1 MTEDSVNEMTT
12 LLLAS
17 TQRTVGWVLA
27 TVVLVGMG
35 VYLLFSFRIGK
46 REVGSEIDLAPNRME
61 HADDDELE
69 TRLLDRNLA
78 WSLVTLT
85 VISLILPLYWLM
97 EPARQDNAAYGWV
110 KRFEKRGANSFEEA
124 CVSCHGPGGVGGVA
138 SYTLTD
144 ANGGFVA
151 QVEWKAPSLTTVL
164 SRFDESEVQRILDY
178 GRPGTP
184 MPAWGLPGGGP
195 LTSQQ
200 VHQLIV
206 YLRSIQLTPEE
217 AAAEVHSGLVA
228 GARAIVKERD
238 SGLTEADDVNVAAEA
253 WLVQAADPSS
263 NDYAAYGELLF
274 NNPASQGANSCA
286 RCHTPGFSY
295 GATSEEATAELIAE
309 WPRLAEAGI
318 LTGYQPGL
326 GHVGPSLIGIETH
339 FPTAIGHEDFVR
351 TGSEVGSGYGNA
363 RPGTGAM
370 PGFGGRTD
378 DLDVIGTVVRSRI
391 LTPEQIAAI
400 VAYER
405 SL

>member
-1 MTEDSVNEMTT
+1 MTT

-27 TVVLVGMG
+27 SIVLVGMG
-35 VYLLFSFRIGK
+35 TYLLFNFRIGK
-46 REVGSEIDLAPNRME
+46 REVGSEIELAPNRVR
-61 HADDDELE
+61 HADDDLLE

-85 VISLILPLYWLM
+85 VVALVLPLYWLM

-110 KRFEKRGANSFEEA
+110 KRFERRGANSFEEA

-138 SYTLTD
+138 SYTITD
-144 ANGGFVA
+144 ADGGFVA
-151 QVEWKAPSLTTVL
+151 QVEWKAPALTTVL
-164 SRFDESEVQRILDY
+164 SRFDESEVKNILDY

-206 YLRSIQLTPEE
+206 YLRSIQLSPDE
-217 AAAEVHSGLVA
+217 AAAEVQSGLRA
-228 GARAIVKERD
+228 GARAIV
-238 SGLTEADDVNVAAEA
+238 TTADPTLAGDAVDAAIDA
-253 WLVQAADPSS
+253 WLARAVDPASD
-263 NDYAAYGELLF
+263 DYLRYGELLF
-274 NNPASQGANSCA
+274 TNPAAQGANACA

-295 GATSEEATAELIAE
+295 GASGPEATAQLMAE
-309 WPRLAEAGI
+309 WPRLAEAGV
-318 LTGYQPGL
+318 LTGYRSGA
-326 GHVGPSLIGIETH
+326 GHVGPSLQGIETH
-339 FPTAIGHEDFVR
+339 FPTVGGHEDFVR
-351 TGSEVGSGYGNA
+351 TGSEVGTGYGNA
-363 RPGTGAM
+363 RSGTGAM

-391 LTPEQIAAI
+391 LTPEQIVAI

>member
-1 MTEDSVNEMTT
+1 MTT

-27 TVVLVGMG
+27 SIVLVGMG
-35 VYLLFSFRIGK
+35 IYLLFNFRIGK
-46 REVGSEIDLAPNRME
+46 REVGSEIELAPNRIR
-61 HADDDELE
+61 HADDDLLE

-85 VISLILPLYWLM
+85 VVSLVLPLYWLM

-110 KRFEKRGANSFEEA
+110 KRFERRGANSFEEA

-138 SYTLTD
+138 SYTITD
-144 ANGGFVA
+144 ADGGFVA
-151 QVEWKAPSLTTVL
+151 QVEWKAPALTTVL
-164 SRFDESEVQRILDY
+164 SRFDESEVKNILDY

-206 YLRSIQLTPEE
+206 YLRSIQLSPDE
-217 AAAEVHSGLVA
+217 AAAEVQSGLRA
-228 GARAIVKERD
+228 GARAIV
-238 SGLTEADDVNVAAEA
+238 TTADPTLAGDAVDAAIDA
-253 WLVQAADPSS
+253 WLARAVDPASD
-263 NDYAAYGELLF
+263 DYLRYGELLF
-274 NNPASQGANSCA
+274 TNPAAQGANACA

-295 GATSEEATAELIAE
+295 GASGPEATAQLMAE
-309 WPRLAEAGI
+309 WPRLAEAGV
-318 LTGYQPGL
+318 LTGYRSGA
-326 GHVGPSLIGIETH
+326 GHVGPSLQGIETH
-339 FPTAIGHEDFVR
+339 FPTVGGHEDFVR
-351 TGSEVGSGYGNA
+351 TGSEVGTGYGNA
-363 RPGTGAM
+363 RSGTGAM

-378 DLDVIGTVVRSRI
+378 DLDVIGTVVRSRV
-391 LTPEQIAAI
+391 LTPEQIVAI

>member
-1 MTEDSVNEMTT
+1 MTT

-27 TVVLVGMG
+27 SIVLVGMSI
-35 VYLLFSFRIGK
+35 YLLFNFRIGK
-46 REVGSEIDLAPNRME
+46 REVGSEIELAPNRIS
-61 HADDDELE
+61 HADDDLLE

-85 VISLILPLYWLM
+85 VVSLVLPLYWLM

-110 KRFEKRGANSFEEA
+110 KRFERRGANSFEEA

-138 SYTLTD
+138 SYTITD
-144 ANGGFVA
+144 ADGGFVA
-151 QVEWKAPSLTTVL
+151 QVEWKAPALTTVL
-164 SRFDESEVQRILDY
+164 SRFDESEVKNILDY

-206 YLRSIQLTPEE
+206 YLRSIQLSPDE
-217 AAAEVHSGLVA
+217 AAAEVQSGLRA
-228 GARAIVKERD
+228 GARAIV
-238 SGLTEADDVNVAAEA
+238 TTADPTLAGDAVDAAIDA
-253 WLVQAADPSS
+253 WLARAVDPASD
-263 NDYAAYGELLF
+263 DYLRYGELLF
-274 NNPASQGANSCA
+274 TNPAAQGANACA

-295 GATSEEATAELIAE
+295 GASGPEATAQLMAE
-309 WPRLAEAGI
+309 WPRLAEAGV
-318 LTGYQPGL
+318 LTGYRSGA
-326 GHVGPSLIGIETH
+326 GHVGPSLQGIETH
-339 FPTAIGHEDFVR
+339 FPTVGGHEDFVR
-351 TGSEVGSGYGNA
+351 TGSEVGTGYGNA
-363 RPGTGAM
+363 RSGTGAM

>member
-1 MTEDSVNEMTT
+1 MTT

-27 TVVLVGMG
+27 SIVLVGMSI
-35 VYLLFSFRIGK
+35 YLLFNFRIGK
-46 REVGSEIDLAPNRME
+46 REVGSEIELAPNRIR
-61 HADDDELE
+61 HADDDQLE

-85 VISLILPLYWLM
+85 VVSLVLPLYWLM

-110 KRFEKRGANSFEEA
+110 KRFERRGANSFEEA

-138 SYTLTD
+138 SYTITD
-144 ANGGFVA
+144 ADGGFVA
-151 QVEWKAPSLTTVL
+151 QVEWKAPALTTVL
-164 SRFDESEVQRILDY
+164 SRFDESEVKNILDY

-206 YLRSIQLTPEE
+206 YLRSIQLSPDE
-217 AAAEVHSGLVA
+217 AAAEVQSGLRA
-228 GARAIVKERD
+228 GARAIV
-238 SGLTEADDVNVAAEA
+238 TTADPTLAGDAVDAAIDA
-253 WLVQAADPSS
+253 WLARAVDPASD
-263 NDYAAYGELLF
+263 DYLRYGELLF
-274 NNPASQGANSCA
+274 TNPAAQGANACA

-295 GATSEEATAELIAE
+295 GASGPEATAQLMAE
-309 WPRLAEAGI
+309 WPRLAEAGV
-318 LTGYQPGL
+318 LTGYRSGA
-326 GHVGPSLIGIETH
+326 GHVGPSLQGIETH
-339 FPTAIGHEDFVR
+339 FPTVGGHEDFVR
-351 TGSEVGSGYGNA
+351 TGSEVGTGYGNA
-363 RPGTGAM
+363 RSGTGAM

-378 DLDVIGTVVRSRI
+378 DLDVIGTVGRSRI
-391 LTPEQIAAI
+391 LTPEQIVAI

>member
-1 MTEDSVNEMTT
+1 MTT

-27 TVVLVGMG
+27 SIVLVGMG
-35 VYLLFSFRIGK
+35 IYLLFSFRIGK
-46 REVGSEIDLAPNRME
+46 REVGSEIELAPNRVR
-61 HADDDELE
+61 HADDDLLE

-85 VISLILPLYWLM
+85 VVALVLPLYWLM

-138 SYTLTD
+138 SYTITD
-144 ANGGFVA
+144 ADGGFVA
-151 QVEWKAPSLTTVL
+151 QVEWKAPALTTVL
-164 SRFDESEVQRILDY
+164 SRFDESEVKNILDY

-206 YLRSIQLTPEE
+206 YLRSIQLSPDE
-217 AAAEVHSGLVA
+217 AAAEVQSGLRA
-228 GARAIVKERD
+228 GARAIV
-238 SGLTEADDVNVAAEA
+238 TTADPTLAGDAVDAAIDA
-253 WLVQAADPSS
+253 WLARAVDPASD
-263 NDYAAYGELLF
+263 DYLRYGELLF
-274 NNPASQGANSCA
+274 TNPAAQGANACA

-295 GATSEEATAELIAE
+295 GASGPEATAQLMAE
-309 WPRLAEAGI
+309 WPRLAEAGV
-318 LTGYQPGL
+318 LTGYRSGA
-326 GHVGPSLIGIETH
+326 GHVGPSLQGIETH
-339 FPTAIGHEDFVR
+339 FPTVGGHEDFVR
-351 TGSEVGSGYGNA
+351 TGSEVGTGYGNA
-363 RPGTGAM
+363 RSGTGAM

-391 LTPEQIAAI
+391 LTPEQIVAI

>member
-1 MTEDSVNEMTT
+1 MTT

-27 TVVLVGMG
+27 SIVLVGMG
-35 VYLLFSFRIGK
+35 IYLLFSFRIGK
-46 REVGSEIDLAPNRME
+46 REVGSEIELAPNRVR
-61 HADDDELE
+61 HADDDLLE

-85 VISLILPLYWLM
+85 VVALVLPLYWLM

-138 SYTLTD
+138 SYTITD
-144 ANGGFVA
+144 ADGGFVA
-151 QVEWKAPSLTTVL
+151 QVEWKAPALTTVL
-164 SRFDESEVQRILDY
+164 SRFDESEVKNILDY

-206 YLRSIQLTPEE
+206 YLRSIQLSPDE
-217 AAAEVHSGLVA
+217 AAAEVQSGLRA
-228 GARAIVKERD
+228 GARAIV
-238 SGLTEADDVNVAAEA
+238 TTADPTLAGDAVDAAIDA
-253 WLVQAADPSS
+253 WLAQAVDPASV
-263 NDYAAYGELLF
+263 DYLRYGELLF
-274 NNPASQGANSCA
+274 TNPAAQGANACA

-295 GATSEEATAELIAE
+295 GASGPEATAYLMAE
-309 WPRLAEAGI
+309 WPRLAEAGV
-318 LTGYQPGL
+318 LTGYRSGA
-326 GHVGPSLIGIETH
+326 GHVGPSLQGIETH
-339 FPTAIGHEDFVR
+339 FPTVGGHEDFVR
-351 TGSEVGSGYGNA
+351 TGSEVGTGYGNA
-363 RPGTGAM
+363 RSGTGAM

-391 LTPEQIAAI
+391 LTPEQIVAI

>member
-1 MTEDSVNEMTT
+1 MTT

-27 TVVLVGMG
+27 SIVLVGMSI
-35 VYLLFSFRIGK
+35 YLLFNFRIGK
-46 REVGSEIDLAPNRME
+46 REVGSEIELAPNRIR
-61 HADDDELE
+61 HADDDQLE

-85 VISLILPLYWLM
+85 VVSLVLPLYWLM
-97 EPARQDNAAYGWV
+97 EPARQDNAAYGWG
-110 KRFEKRGANSFEEA
+110 KRFERRGANSFEEA

-138 SYTLTD
+138 SYTITD
-144 ANGGFVA
+144 ADGGFVA
-151 QVEWKAPSLTTVL
+151 QVEWKAPALTTVL
-164 SRFDESEVQRILDY
+164 SRFDESEVKNILDY

-206 YLRSIQLTPEE
+206 YLRSIQLSPDE
-217 AAAEVHSGLVA
+217 AAAEVQSGLRA
-228 GARAIVKERD
+228 GARAIV
-238 SGLTEADDVNVAAEA
+238 TTADPTLAGDAVDAAIDA
-253 WLVQAADPSS
+253 WLARAVDPASD
-263 NDYAAYGELLF
+263 DYLRYGELLF
-274 NNPASQGANSCA
+274 TNPAAQGANACA

-295 GATSEEATAELIAE
+295 GASGPEATAQLMAE
-309 WPRLAEAGI
+309 WPRLAEAGV
-318 LTGYQPGL
+318 LTGYRSGA
-326 GHVGPSLIGIETH
+326 GHVGPSLQGIETH
-339 FPTAIGHEDFVR
+339 FPTVGGHEDFVR
-351 TGSEVGSGYGNA
+351 TGSEVGTGYGNA
-363 RPGTGAM
+363 RSGTGAM

-391 LTPEQIAAI
+391 LTPEQIVAI

>member
-1 MTEDSVNEMTT
+1 MTT

-27 TVVLVGMG
+27 SIVLVGMG
-35 VYLLFSFRIGK
+35 IYLLFNFRIGK
-46 REVGSEIDLAPNRME
+46 REVGSEIELAPNRIR
-61 HADDDELE
+61 HADDDLLE

-85 VISLILPLYWLM
+85 VVSLVLPLYWLM

-110 KRFEKRGANSFEEA
+110 KRFERRGANSFEEA

-138 SYTLTD
+138 SYTITD
-144 ANGGFVA
+144 ADGGFVA
-151 QVEWKAPSLTTVL
+151 QVEWKAPALTTVL
-164 SRFDESEVQRILDY
+164 SRFDESEVKNILDY

-200 VHQLIV
+200 IHQLIV
-206 YLRSIQLTPEE
+206 YLRSIQLSPDE
-217 AAAEVHSGLVA
+217 AAAEVQSGLRA
-228 GARAIVKERD
+228 GARAIV
-238 SGLTEADDVNVAAEA
+238 TTADPTLAGDAVDAAIDA
-253 WLVQAADPSS
+253 WLARAVDPASD
-263 NDYAAYGELLF
+263 DYLRYGELLF
-274 NNPASQGANSCA
+274 TNPAAQGANACA

-295 GATSEEATAELIAE
+295 GASGPEATAQLMAE
-309 WPRLAEAGI
+309 WPRLAEAGV
-318 LTGYQPGL
+318 LTGYRSGA
-326 GHVGPSLIGIETH
+326 GHVGPSLQGIETH
-339 FPTAIGHEDFVR
+339 FPTVGGHEDFVR
-351 TGSEVGSGYGNA
+351 TGSEVGTGYGNA
-363 RPGTGAM
+363 RSGTGAM

>member
-1 MTEDSVNEMTT
+1 MTT

-27 TVVLVGMG
+27 SIVLVGMG
-35 VYLLFSFRIGK
+35 IYLLFNFRIGK
-46 REVGSEIDLAPNRME
+46 REVGSEIELAPNRIR
-61 HADDDELE
+61 HADDDLLE

-85 VISLILPLYWLM
+85 VVSLVLPLYWLM

-110 KRFEKRGANSFEEA
+110 KRFERRGANSFEEA

-138 SYTLTD
+138 SYTITD
-144 ANGGFVA
+144 ADGGFVA
-151 QVEWKAPSLTTVL
+151 QVEWKAPALTTVL
-164 SRFDESEVQRILDY
+164 SRFDESEVKNILDY

-206 YLRSIQLTPEE
+206 YLRSIQLSPDE
-217 AAAEVHSGLVA
+217 AAAEVQSGLRA
-228 GARAIVKERD
+228 GARAIV
-238 SGLTEADDVNVAAEA
+238 TTADPTLAGDAVDAAIDA
-253 WLVQAADPSS
+253 WLARAVDPASD
-263 NDYAAYGELLF
+263 DYLRYGELLF
-274 NNPASQGANSCA
+274 TNPAAQGANACA

-295 GATSEEATAELIAE
+295 GASGPEATAQLMAE
-309 WPRLAEAGI
+309 WPRLAEAGV
-318 LTGYQPGL
+318 LTGYRSGA
-326 GHVGPSLIGIETH
+326 GHVGPSLQGIETH
-339 FPTAIGHEDFVR
+339 FPTVGGHEDFVR
-351 TGSEVGSGYGNA
+351 TGSEVGTGYGNA
-363 RPGTGAM
+363 RSGTGAM

>member
-1 MTEDSVNEMTT
+1 MTT

-27 TVVLVGMG
+27 SIVLVGMG
-35 VYLLFSFRIGK
+35 IYLLFNFRIGK
-46 REVGSEIDLAPNRME
+46 REVGSEIELAPNRIS
-61 HADDDELE
+61 HADDDLLE

-85 VISLILPLYWLM
+85 IVSLILPLYWLM
-97 EPARQDNAAYGWV
+97 EPARQDNAARDWV
-110 KRFEKRGANSFEEA
+110 SRFETRGARNFEEA
-124 CVSCHGPGGVGGVA
+124 CVSCHGPGGTGGVA
-138 SYTLTD
+138 SYTITD
-144 ANGGFVA
+144 VDGGFVA
-151 QVEWKAPSLTTVL
+151 QVEWKAPALTTVL
-164 SRFDESEVQRILDY
+164 SRFDESEVKNILDY

-206 YLRSIQLTPEE
+206 YLRSIQLSPDE
-217 AAAEVHSGLVA
+217 AAAEVQSGLRA
-228 GARAIVKERD
+228 GARAIV
-238 SGLTEADDVNVAAEA
+238 TTADPTLAGDAVDAAIDA
-253 WLVQAADPSS
+253 WLARAVDPASD
-263 NDYAAYGELLF
+263 DYLRYGELLF
-274 NNPASQGANSCA
+274 TNPAAQGANACA

-295 GATSEEATAELIAE
+295 GASGPEATAQLMAE
-309 WPRLAEAGI
+309 WPRLAEAGV
-318 LTGYQPGL
+318 LTGYRSGA
-326 GHVGPSLIGIETH
+326 GHVGPSLQGIETH
-339 FPTAIGHEDFVR
+339 FPTVGGHEDFVR
-351 TGSEVGSGYGNA
+351 TGSEVGTGYGNA
-363 RPGTGAM
+363 RSGTGAM

>member
-1 MTEDSVNEMTT
+1 MTT

-27 TVVLVGMG
+27 SIVLVGMG
-35 VYLLFSFRIGK
+35 IYLLFSFRIGK
-46 REVGSEIDLAPNRME
+46 REVGSEIELAPNRVR
-61 HADDDELE
+61 HADDDLLE

-85 VISLILPLYWLM
+85 VVALVLPLYWLM

-138 SYTLTD
+138 SYTITD
-144 ANGGFVA
+144 ADGGFVA
-151 QVEWKAPSLTTVL
+151 QVEWKAPALTTVL
-164 SRFDESEVQRILDY
+164 SRFDESEVKNILDY

-206 YLRSIQLTPEE
+206 YLRSIQLSPDE
-217 AAAEVHSGLVA
+217 AAAEVQSGLRA
-228 GARAIVKERD
+228 GARAIV
-238 SGLTEADDVNVAAEA
+238 TTADPTLAGDAVDAAIDA
-253 WLVQAADPSS
+253 WLAQAVDPASV
-263 NDYAAYGELLF
+263 DYLRYGELLF
-274 NNPASQGANSCA
+274 TNPAAQGANACA

-295 GATSEEATAELIAE
+295 GASGPEATAYLMAE
-309 WPRLAEAGI
+309 WPRLAEAGV
-318 LTGYQPGL
+318 LTGYRSGA
-326 GHVGPSLIGIETH
+326 GHVGPSLQGIETH
-339 FPTAIGHEDFVR
+339 FPTVGGHEDFVR
-351 TGSEVGSGYGNA
+351 TGSEVGTGYGNA
-363 RPGTGAM
+363 RSGTGAM

>member
-1 MTEDSVNEMTT
+1 MTT

-27 TVVLVGMG
+27 SIVLVGMG
-35 VYLLFSFRIGK
+35 IYLLFNFRIGK
-46 REVGSEIDLAPNRME
+46 REVGSEIELAPNRIS
-61 HADDDELE
+61 HADDDLLE

-85 VISLILPLYWLM
+85 VVSLVLPLYWLM

-110 KRFEKRGANSFEEA
+110 KRFERRGANSFEEA

-138 SYTLTD
+138 SYTITD
-144 ANGGFVA
+144 ADGGFVA
-151 QVEWKAPSLTTVL
+151 QVEWKAPALTTVL
-164 SRFDESEVQRILDY
+164 SRFDESEVKNILDY

-206 YLRSIQLTPEE
+206 YLRSIQLSPDE
-217 AAAEVHSGLVA
+217 AAAEVQSGLRA
-228 GARAIVKERD
+228 GARAIV
-238 SGLTEADDVNVAAEA
+238 TTADPTLAGDAVDAAIDA
-253 WLVQAADPSS
+253 WLARAVDPASD
-263 NDYAAYGELLF
+263 DYLRYGELLF
-274 NNPASQGANSCA
+274 TNPAAQGANACA

-295 GATSEEATAELIAE
+295 GASGPEATAQLMAE
-309 WPRLAEAGI
+309 WPRLAEAGV
-318 LTGYQPGL
+318 LTGYRSGA
-326 GHVGPSLIGIETH
+326 GHVGPSLQGIETH
-339 FPTAIGHEDFVR
+339 FPTVGGHEDFVR
-351 TGSEVGSGYGNA
+351 TGSEVGTGYGNA
-363 RPGTGAM
+363 RSGTGAM

>member
-1 MTEDSVNEMTT
+1 MTT

-27 TVVLVGMG
+27 SIVLVGMSI
-35 VYLLFSFRIGK
+35 YLLFNFRIGK
-46 REVGSEIDLAPNRME
+46 REVGSEIELAPNRIR
-61 HADDDELE
+61 HADDDLLE

-85 VISLILPLYWLM
+85 VVSLVLPLYWLM

-110 KRFEKRGANSFEEA
+110 KRFERRGANSFEEA

-138 SYTLTD
+138 SYTITD
-144 ANGGFVA
+144 ADGGFVA
-151 QVEWKAPSLTTVL
+151 QVEWKAPALTTVL
-164 SRFDESEVQRILDY
+164 SRFDESEVKNILDY

-206 YLRSIQLTPEE
+206 YLRSIQLSPDE
-217 AAAEVHSGLVA
+217 AAAEVQSGLRA
-228 GARAIVKERD
+228 GARAIV
-238 SGLTEADDVNVAAEA
+238 TTADPTLAGDAVDAAIDA
-253 WLVQAADPSS
+253 WLARAVDPASD
-263 NDYAAYGELLF
+263 DYLRYGELLF
-274 NNPASQGANSCA
+274 TNPAAQGANACA

-295 GATSEEATAELIAE
+295 GASGPEATAQLMAE
-309 WPRLAEAGI
+309 WPRLAEAGV
-318 LTGYQPGL
+318 LTGYRSGA
-326 GHVGPSLIGIETH
+326 GHVGPSLQGIETH
-339 FPTAIGHEDFVR
+339 FPTVGGHEDFVR
-351 TGSEVGSGYGNA
+351 TGSEVGTGYGNA
-363 RPGTGAM
+363 RSGTGAM

-391 LTPEQIAAI
+391 LTPEQIVAI

>member
-1 MTEDSVNEMTT
+1 MTT

-27 TVVLVGMG
+27 SIVLVGMG
-35 VYLLFSFRIGK
+35 IYLLFNFRIGK
-46 REVGSEIDLAPNRME
+46 REVGSEIELAPNRIR
-61 HADDDELE
+61 HADDDLLE

-85 VISLILPLYWLM
+85 VVSLVLPLYWLM

-110 KRFEKRGANSFEEA
+110 KRFERRGANSFEEA

-138 SYTLTD
+138 SYTITD
-144 ANGGFVA
+144 ADGGFVA
-151 QVEWKAPSLTTVL
+151 QVEWKAPALTTVL
-164 SRFDESEVQRILDY
+164 SRFDESEVKNILDY

-206 YLRSIQLTPEE
+206 YLRSIQLSPDE
-217 AAAEVHSGLVA
+217 AAAEVQSGLRA
-228 GARAIVKERD
+228 GARAIV
-238 SGLTEADDVNVAAEA
+238 TTADPTLAGDAVDAAIDA
-253 WLVQAADPSS
+253 WLARAVDPASD
-263 NDYAAYGELLF
+263 DYLRYGELLF
-274 NNPASQGANSCA
+274 TNPAAQGANACA

-295 GATSEEATAELIAE
+295 GASGPEATAQLMAE
-309 WPRLAEAGI
+309 WPRLAEAGV
-318 LTGYQPGL
+318 LTGYRSGA
-326 GHVGPSLIGIETH
+326 GHVGPSLQGIETH
-339 FPTAIGHEDFVR
+339 FPTVGGHEDFVR
-351 TGSEVGSGYGNA
+351 TGSEVGTGYGNA
-363 RPGTGAM
+363 RSGTGAM

-378 DLDVIGTVVRSRI
+378 ALDVIGTVVRSRI